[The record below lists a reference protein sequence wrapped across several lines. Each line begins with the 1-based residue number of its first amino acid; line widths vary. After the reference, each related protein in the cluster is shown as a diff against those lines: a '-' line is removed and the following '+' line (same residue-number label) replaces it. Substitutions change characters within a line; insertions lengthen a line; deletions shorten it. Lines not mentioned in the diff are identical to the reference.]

1 MEKFLPNGQSFF
13 VVGLAA
19 VIWALWKSRNKA
31 LSAPNEIV
39 YQACVF
45 FFLEHWADLL
55 NELSKEDLIRAMEGL
70 HQTVAAVDR
79 VTDFTNRQ

>member
-1 MEKFLPNGQSFF
+1 MASLSLWLVLLLLF
-13 VVGLAA
+13 GLFGSQETKRY
-19 VIWALWKSRNKA
+19 LHLTKLFTK
-31 LSAPNEIV
+31 L
-39 YQACVF
+39 VF